1 MIQRIALYSTMGLL
15 LQALG
20 HTWDTWQF
28 WSMLALFWA
37 SESVSKREQHE
48 QSYVQGILMYIAL
61 EPQQQQE
68 LAQAIQQVVEDKHN
82 D

>member
-1 MIQRIALYSTMGLL
+1 

-37 SESVSKREQHE
+37 SERVTKQEQHE

-68 LAQAIQQVVEDKHN
+68 LAQAIQQVENNHN

>member
-28 WSMLALFWA
+28 WSMLSLFWA
-37 SESVSKREQHE
+37 SERLTKQEQHE

-68 LAQAIQQVVEDKHN
+68 LAQAIQQVEHNHN